1 MLKSPV
7 MILILLA
14 MCGGARAEFALLPAS
29 LAVSPPQ
36 AAADAAA
43 PSPQS
48 PAHQAAKRHNRRAER
63 HLPPDALTARG
74 FGSKVPLA
82 FAVRQIVP
90 ASINVSFAPG
100 ADQDALVDWQGG
112 KRWNIVLTEAI
123 RPLGLELKRH
133 QAEAVI
139 APVAKDP

>member
-7 MILILLA
+7 MILSFLA
-14 MCGGARAEFALLPAS
+14 MSSAPAPNSPCCPHLRQLLP
-29 LAVSPPQ
+29 L

-43 PSPQS
+43 PAPKSPTR
-48 PAHQAAKRHNRRAER
+48 QAAKHHNRRADR
-63 HLPPDALTARG
+63 HLALDPLTARG

-90 ASINVSFAPG
+90 ATINVSFAPG

-133 QAEAVI
+133 QAAAVI
-139 APVAKDP
+139 APAAKDP

>member
-7 MILILLA
+7 MILSFLA
-14 MCGGARAEFALLPAS
+14 MCVGARAEFALLPAS
-29 LAVSPPQ
+29 SPTSPPQ
-36 AAADAAA
+36 AAADAGA
-43 PSPQS
+43 PSPKS
-48 PAHQAAKRHNRRAER
+48 PAHQAAKRHNRRPDR
-63 HLPPDALTARG
+63 HLAPDPLTARG

-90 ASINVSFAPG
+90 ATINVSFAPG

-133 QAEAVI
+133 QAAAVI
-139 APVAKDP
+139 APAAKDP

>member
-7 MILILLA
+7 MILTFLA
-14 MCGGARAEFALLPAS
+14 MCSGARAEFALLPAS
-29 LAVSPPQ
+29 PPQ
-36 AAADAAA
+36 AAADAAVPA
-43 PSPQS
+43 PKS

-63 HLPPDALTARG
+63 PLPPDPLTARG
-74 FGSKVPLA
+74 FGSKIPLA

-133 QAEAVI
+133 QAEALI
-139 APVAKDP
+139 APATKDP

>member
-7 MILILLA
+7 MILSFLA
-14 MCGGARAEFALLPAS
+14 MCGAARAEFSLLPTS
-29 LAVSPPQ
+29 SPTSPPQ
-36 AAADAAA
+36 AADAAA
-43 PSPQS
+43 PKS

-63 HLPPDALTARG
+63 HLAPDPLTARG

-90 ASINVSFAPG
+90 ATINVSFAPG

-133 QAEAVI
+133 QATAVI
-139 APVAKDP
+139 APAAQDP

>member
-7 MILILLA
+7 MILSFLA
-14 MCGGARAEFALLPAS
+14 MCGGARAEFALLPTS
-29 LAVSPPQ
+29 SPTSPPQ
-36 AAADAAA
+36 VADAAA
-43 PSPQS
+43 PSPKS

-63 HLPPDALTARG
+63 HLAPDPLTARG
-74 FGSKVPLA
+74 FGSRVPLA

-90 ASINVSFAPG
+90 ATINVSFAPG

-133 QAEAVI
+133 QAAAVI
-139 APVAKDP
+139 APAAKDP

>member
-7 MILILLA
+7 MILTFIA
-14 MCGGARAEFALLPAS
+14 MCSGARAEFALLPAS
-29 LAVSPPQ
+29 SPASPPLV
-36 AAADAAA
+36 AADAAVTA
-43 PSPQS
+43 PKS
-48 PAHQAAKRHNRRAER
+48 PAHQAAKRHNRRSER
-63 HLPPDALTARG
+63 HLPPDPLTARG

-139 APVAKDP
+139 APAAKDP